1 MKIYTRRGD
10 SGETD
15 LFGSGRVPKDHL
27 RVEVYGA
34 VDELNATLGLCA
46 AATPEAELREF
57 VQSLQCGLF
66 ELGAYLATP
75 EARHR
80 DAMKMHEPSEAA
92 IAALEARIDA
102 FEAELPPLERF
113 VLPGGTNSAAN
124 FHLAR
129 TVCRRA
135 ERLAVALDRAESL
148 APSAVT
154 YLNRLSDLLFV
165 LARVLNRANL
175 DGLGGDDVYWRSERL
190 TRAAEA

>member
-10 SGETD
+10 TGETD

-27 RVEVYGA
+27 RVEAYGA

-46 AATPEAELREF
+46 AATSEADLREF
-57 VQSLQCGLF
+57 VQRLQRGLF
-66 ELGAYLATP
+66 EVGAYLATP

-80 DAMKMHEPSEAA
+80 DATGVHEPGDAA
-92 IAALEARIDA
+92 VAALEARIDG

-113 VLPGGTNSAAN
+113 VLPGGAPSAAA

-135 ERLAVALDRAESL
+135 ERRTVALDRVESL
-148 APSAVT
+148 APSAVR

-165 LARVLNRANL
+165 LARVANQRA
-175 DGLGGDDVYWRSERL
+175 GVPDVAWEGRKS
-190 TRAAEA
+190 

>member
-27 RVEVYGA
+27 RVEAYGA

-46 AATPEAELREF
+46 ATTPEAALREF

-80 DAMKMHEPSEAA
+80 EAMKMHEPSEAA

-113 VLPGGTNSAAN
+113 VLPGGTLSAAH

-135 ERLAVALDRAESL
+135 ERLAVALDRAASL
-148 APSAVT
+148 APSAVM

-165 LARVLNRANL
+165 LARVANHRA
-175 DGLGGDDVYWRSERL
+175 GVPDVEWQGRKD
-190 TRAAEA
+190 